1 MTVRRWAWIWLPA
14 IAQMAAIFVASSFS
28 QLPSLP
34 GGLTNHTGHFVG
46 YALLGA
52 LLLRA
57 LAQATWSGV
66 TRYTAIVAW
75 LCGIAYGIS
84 DELHQAFVPPR
95 TPALDDLAADAIG
108 AAVGIGAVL
117 LWRRVAAGRPQ
128 TPAL

>member
-14 IAQMAAIFVASSFS
+14 IAHMAAIFVASSFS

-34 GGLTNHTGHFVG
+34 GGLTNHTGHSVG
-46 YALLGA
+46 YAVLGA

-57 LAQATWSGV
+57 LAHASWSGV
-66 TRYTAIVAW
+66 TGYTALLAW
-75 LCGIAYGIS
+75 LCSVAYGIT
-84 DELHQAFVPPR
+84 DELHQAFVPTR
-95 TPALDDLAADAIG
+95 QPALDDLAADAIG

-117 LWRRVAAGRPQ
+117 LWRRVAVRAPQ

>member
-1 MTVRRWAWIWLPA
+1 MTARRWAWIWLPA
-14 IAQMAAIFVASSFS
+14 LAQMAAIFVASSLS

-57 LAQATWSGV
+57 LAHARWSGV
-66 TRYTAIVAW
+66 TRYTAILAW
-75 LCGIAYGIS
+75 LGSVAYGIT
-84 DELHQAFVPPR
+84 DEMHQAFVPTR

-117 LWRRVAAGRPQ
+117 LWRRAATGRPQ